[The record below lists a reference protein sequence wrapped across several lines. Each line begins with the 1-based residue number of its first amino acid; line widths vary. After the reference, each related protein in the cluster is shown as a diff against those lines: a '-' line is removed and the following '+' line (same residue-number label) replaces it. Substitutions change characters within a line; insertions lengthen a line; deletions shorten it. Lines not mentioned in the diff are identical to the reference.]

1 VNETLA
7 ALGLEKH
14 SDKTFIGRVA
24 KGFDFLG
31 YRLSPKG
38 LAVAKQTWD
47 RFVERAVR
55 LQERERTG
63 RAPRLGRTSAAG
75 SSGRKR
81 ASQACVCGSVT
92 VRFWRLRQSLHAAC
106 GWRRGRR
113 PAFSRVELATAFGR
127 SGIGALRCW
136 RRGWDSNPRTPCEVT

>member
-14 SDKTFIGRVA
+14 PDKTFIGRVA

-63 RAPRLGRTSAAG
+63 RAPPGCAWDVPPPLAAVDE
-75 SSGRKR
+75 SGPLRR
-81 ASQACVCGSVT
+81 VCAD
-92 VRFWRLRQSLHAAC
+92 R
-106 GWRRGRR
+106 
-113 PAFSRVELATAFGR
+113 
-127 SGIGALRCW
+127 
-136 RRGWDSNPRTPCEVT
+136 

>member
-14 SDKTFIGRVA
+14 PDKTFIGRAA

-63 RAPRLGRTSAAG
+63 RAPPG
-75 SSGRKR
+75 
-81 ASQACVCGSVT
+81 
-92 VRFWRLRQSLHAAC
+92 
-106 GWRRGRR
+106 
-113 PAFSRVELATAFGR
+113 
-127 SGIGALRCW
+127 
-136 RRGWDSNPRTPCEVT
+136 